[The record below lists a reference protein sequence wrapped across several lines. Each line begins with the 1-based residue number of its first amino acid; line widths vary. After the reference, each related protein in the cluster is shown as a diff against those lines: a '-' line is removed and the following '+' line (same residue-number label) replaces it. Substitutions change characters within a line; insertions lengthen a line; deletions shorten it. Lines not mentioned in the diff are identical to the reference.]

1 MREAEGMLLLFVKKK
16 IKIIVFLVF
25 KKMMIQKISELPV
38 WLVNFKMLHTMLSRN
53 SDDLK
58 HDWKI
63 EKLNRK

>member
-53 SDDLK
+53 SDDRK
-58 HDWKI
+58 HDWKF